1 MISRIGRSLIKS
13 STQIVLIAAMLGS
26 GTAFGDHDDTMRKN
40 FVSLKLGSFTL
51 DNSEQTLERSVN
63 PHSCLLG
70 TCVDIEQLPMQ
81 IDSAVT
87 SPSIGLEYERMT
99 RKGFSFGADVFQSTH
114 RYTIPSLNPSEG
126 ELEVRYFFAN
136 LKKYFGNP
144 QGLQL
149 FLAAGLGLA
158 KAEMTGSADTNS
170 ESGGQEASGFS
181 ASGRVGLRYQVK
193 RLGVIAEYRYV
204 SAPDISLDSFGV
216 ESKTGKVIGTLDL
229 GGEGYFVGVD
239 FPF

>member
-1 MISRIGRSLIKS
+1 MKKKVRRLLIKS
-13 STQIVLIAAMLGS
+13 SKQIVLIAAMLQS
-26 GTAFGDHDDTMRKN
+26 GTAFGDSADTMRKN
-40 FVSLKLGSFTL
+40 IVSLKLGSFAL

-70 TCVDIEQLPMQ
+70 TCVDIEQLPTQ

-99 RKGFSFGADVFQSTH
+99 KKGFSFGADVFRSTH
-114 RYTIPSLNPSEG
+114 RYTIPSLNPSKG
-126 ELEVRYFFAN
+126 ELEAYYAFAT
-136 LKKYFGNP
+136 LKKYFGNT

-149 FLAAGLGLA
+149 YLAAGLGTVQ
-158 KAEMTGSADTNS
+158 AELTGSADTNS
-170 ESGGQEASGFS
+170 EPGGVEGSGFS
-181 ASGRVGLRYQVK
+181 ASGRVGLRHQVK

-204 SAPDISLDSFGV
+204 SAPEVSFLTFGEPV
-216 ESKTGKVIGTLDL
+216 RGTLNL
-229 GGEGYFVGVD
+229 GGEGYFIGVD